1 MARLEPYGR
10 GLIDS
15 ELSAKKR
22 EVRQQIESDYTAP
35 AVNTGVGYVDE
46 KGRKLVEMQE
56 KMRSAARFTEL
67 EDKMSKDKLEKSL
80 FESSKDFVGPK
91 TAQADYR
98 NLTNA
103 AMKTVDFEARKDE
116 QGYPAI
122 YKLPSGDQ
130 GGSYEV
136 AGINDRYH
144 PEAYKRISALPPQ
157 ERAKAA
163 AEYIQ
168 GYTAPLVGKLPQAIQ
183 PFTQDV
189 AFNRGLGGATKYLQQ
204 GLNALGQRVEVD
216 GGLGPKTLAAIN
228 QVEPRALM
236 RAASQAQLDD
246 EYRMA
251 ERNPARKKFIQGLES
266 RIRNRLAI
274 FGQG

>member
-1 MARLEPYGR
+1 MATIESRISKSKIRNE
-10 GLIDS
+10 
-15 ELSAKKR
+15 
-22 EVRQQIESDYTAP
+22 IESDYTAP

-56 KMRSAARFTEL
+56 KMRSAARFSEL
-67 EDKMSKDKLEKSL
+67 EDKMSRDNLEKSL
-80 FESSKDFVGPK
+80 FESKPNFVGPK
-91 TAQADYR
+91 SSSSSTPDYS
-98 NLTNA
+98 NLINA
-103 AMKTVDFEARKDE
+103 GMQTVDWEGRKDN
-116 QGYPAI
+116 QGNLAV

-144 PEAYKRISALPPQ
+144 PEAFKRISALPPQ

-168 GYTAPLVGKLPQAIQ
+168 GYAAPLVEKLPQALQ
-183 PFTQDV
+183 PFTQDL
-189 AFNRGLGGATKYLQQ
+189 AFNRGLGGATKYIQQ
-204 GLNALGQRVEVD
+204 GLNALGQKVAVD
-216 GGLGPKTLAAIN
+216 GGFGPKTLAAIN

-236 RAASQAQLDD
+236 RAASQAQLED

-266 RIRNRLAI
+266 RIRNRLST